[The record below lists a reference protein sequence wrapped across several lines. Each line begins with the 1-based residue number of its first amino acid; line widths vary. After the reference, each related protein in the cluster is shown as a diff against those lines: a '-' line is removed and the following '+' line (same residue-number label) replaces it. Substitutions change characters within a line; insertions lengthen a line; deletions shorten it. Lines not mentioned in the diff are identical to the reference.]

1 MSYKHKEAAFVII
14 RKPLLYVY
22 KSHFSLGLSKLE
34 VDYITKMH
42 FVGPK

>member
-14 RKPLLYVY
+14 RKSLLYVY
-22 KSHFSLGLSKLE
+22 KSHFPLDLSKLE